1 MKMTELKE
9 LRKKIEEITIEMLTL
24 LKTRTEIAQEI
35 GKIKNKE
42 GMSVSNESRED
53 ELRELVK
60 RQCKEIDFDSNTALK
75 FLNFLLN
82 ESVKVQSSESKTH
95 LAIFLKAKELEQKG
109 KKIIHLE
116 VGEPDFQ
123 PPINVKKSLSEVY
136 DKGFGKYGPAKGLP
150 EFRIK
155 LAEFANENFDANIN
169 SENVMVTPGARFG
182 VFLSITTL
190 LDPGDEMIV
199 IEPAWPAYR
208 QCAINAGIKI
218 RSIKTTLENKWEPD
232 IDEISSCINDNTKMI
247 VLNYPNNPTGKI
259 LPKTLQDKIVEI
271 ARKHDLYILSDE
283 IYSNYSNKEWVS
295 ILSYNYEKSIITQS
309 FSKSHSMT
317 GYRIG
322 YLISNQKIVERLA
335 KLEALCLTNVSEPI
349 QYAAMKSLED
359 DVTNNVKIM
368 NERLTKLGEI
378 CKEMELE
385 FVRPNGAMYIFART
399 KNPINASELSEKLL
413 DQGVAIAPGIGFG
426 DYNEFFRISACLDIK
441 TLIQGMDILKTRLQ
455 M

>member
-1 MKMTELKE
+1 MTKLEE
-9 LRKKIEEITIEMLTL
+9 LRKKIEEITIEMLSL

-42 GMSVSNESRED
+42 GMSVSNESREG
-53 ELRELVK
+53 ELRDLVK
-60 RQCKEIDFDSNTALK
+60 RQSKEIDFNLNTALK

-82 ESVKVQSSESKTH
+82 ESVKVQSTESNTH

-136 DKGFGKYGPAKGLP
+136 DKGFGRYGPAKGLP
-150 EFRIK
+150 EFRTKI
-155 LAEFANENFDANIN
+155 AEFANKNFDTKVN
-169 SENVMVTPGARFG
+169 SENVMVIPGARFG

-208 QCAINAGIKI
+208 QCAINAGIKV
-218 RSIKTTLENKWEPD
+218 RSVKTTLENKWEPN
-232 IDEISSCINDNTKMI
+232 IDEILSCINDNTKMI

-259 LPKTLQDKIVEI
+259 LTKTLQDQIIEI
-271 ARKHDLYILSDE
+271 SKKHDLYILSDE
-283 IYSNYSNKEWVS
+283 IYSNYSNKKWTS

-322 YLISNQKIVERLA
+322 YLISNQKIIEKLA
-335 KLEALCLTNVSEPI
+335 KLQALCLTNVSEPI
-349 QYAAMKSLED
+349 QYTAMKSLED
-359 DVTNNVKIM
+359 DVTENTKIM
-368 NERLTKLGEI
+368 NERLGKLEEI

-385 FVRPNGAMYIFART
+385 FVKPDGAMYIFART
-399 KNPINASELSEKLL
+399 KNPINSSDLSEELL
-413 DQGVAIAPGIGFG
+413 DHGVAIAPGIGFG
-426 DYNEFFRISACLDIK
+426 DYNEFFRISACLDIQ
-441 TLIQGMDILKTRLQ
+441 TLIEGMDILKTRL
-455 M
+455 

>member
-1 MKMTELKE
+1 MKMTELEE

-155 LAEFANENFDANIN
+155 LAEFANENFDAKIN

-208 QCAINAGIKI
+208 QCAINAGIKV

-283 IYSNYSNKEWVS
+283 IYSNYSNKEWTS

-349 QYAAMKSLED
+349 QYTAMNSLEE
-359 DVTNNVKIM
+359 DVTYNVKLM
-368 NERLTKLGEI
+368 NERLTKLEEI

-385 FVRPNGAMYIFART
+385 FVKPDGAMYIFART
-399 KNPINASELSEKLL
+399 KNPINTSELSEKLL
-413 DQGVAIAPGIGFG
+413 DHGVAIAPGIGFG

-441 TLIQGMDILKTRLQ
+441 TLIQGMDILKTRL
-455 M
+455 

>member
-1 MKMTELKE
+1 MKMTEIDE
-9 LRKKIEEITIEMLTL
+9 LRKKIETITIEMLLL
-24 LKTRTEIAQEI
+24 LKTRTEISQQI
-35 GKIKNKE
+35 GKIKSEK

-53 ELRELVK
+53 ELRK
-60 RQCKEIDFDSNTALK
+60 IIIKQSKEIGFDSNTALK

-82 ESVKVQSSESKTH
+82 ESVKVQSLESNTH
-95 LAIFLKAKELEQKG
+95 LAIFLKAKELEQQG

-155 LAEFANENFDANIN
+155 LAGFANTYFGARIN

-182 VFLSITTL
+182 VFLAITTL
-190 LDPGDEMIV
+190 LDPSDEIIV

-208 QCAINAGIKI
+208 QCAINSGIKV
-218 RSIKTTLENKWEPD
+218 RSIKTTLDKKWEPD
-232 IDEISSCINDNTKMI
+232 LDEISSCINENTKMI

-259 LPKTLQDKIVEI
+259 LPRTLQDQIVEI
-271 ARKHDLYILSDE
+271 AKKNKLYILSDE
-283 IYSNYSNKEWVS
+283 IYSNYSNEEWNS
-295 ILSYNYEKSIITQS
+295 ILSYDYEKSIVTQS

-322 YLISNQKIVERLA
+322 YLISNKNIIEKLTRLQ
-335 KLEALCLTNVSEPI
+335 ALCLTNVSEPI
-349 QYAAMKSLED
+349 QYTAMKSLND
-359 DVTNNVKIM
+359 DVTENTKIM
-368 NERLTKLGEI
+368 SERLTRLEEI
-378 CKEMELE
+378 CKKMDLE
-385 FVRPNGAMYIFART
+385 FERPNGAMYIFART
-399 KNPINASELSEKLL
+399 KNPINTSELSEELL
-413 DQGVAIAPGIGFG
+413 NHGVAIAPGIGFG

-441 TLIQGMDILKTRLQ
+441 TLIEGMDILKTRL
-455 M
+455 

>member
-1 MKMTELKE
+1 MKMTELEE
-9 LRKKIEEITIEMLTL
+9 LRKKIEEVTIEMLSL

-150 EFRIK
+150 EFRTK
-155 LAEFANENFDANIN
+155 LAEFTNENFDTKIN

-182 VFLSITTL
+182 VFVSITTL

-208 QCAINAGIKI
+208 QCAINAGIKV
-218 RSIKTTLENKWEPD
+218 RTVKTTLESKWEPS
-232 IDEISSCINDNTKMI
+232 IDEILSCINDNTKMI

-259 LPKTLQDKIVEI
+259 LPKKLQDQIVEI
-271 ARKHDLYILSDE
+271 SKKHNLYILSDE
-283 IYSNYSNKEWVS
+283 IYSNYSNKEWTS
-295 ILSYNYEKSIITQS
+295 ILSYNYERSIITQS

-322 YLISNQKIVERLA
+322 YLISNQKIVERLV

-349 QYAAMKSLED
+349 QYTAMKSLED
-359 DVTNNVKIM
+359 DVTDNVKIM
-368 NERLTKLGEI
+368 NERLVKLEEI
-378 CKEMELE
+378 CKDMELE
-385 FVRPNGAMYIFART
+385 FVRPDGAMYIFART
-399 KNPINASELSEKLL
+399 KEPINFSELSEELL
-413 DQGVAIAPGIGFG
+413 NYGVAIAPGIGFG

-441 TLIQGMDILKTRLQ
+441 TLIEGMDILKTRL
-455 M
+455 

>member
-1 MKMTELKE
+1 MKMTELEE

-35 GKIKNKE
+35 GRIKNKE

-150 EFRIK
+150 EFRTK
-155 LAEFANENFDANIN
+155 LAEFANKNFDAKIN

-208 QCAINAGIKI
+208 QCAINAGIKV

-283 IYSNYSNKEWVS
+283 IYSNYSNKEWTS

-322 YLISNQKIVERLA
+322 YLISNQKIVERLG

-349 QYAAMKSLED
+349 QYTAMNSLED
-359 DVTNNVKIM
+359 DVTNNVKLM
-368 NERLTKLGEI
+368 NERLGKLEEI

-385 FVRPNGAMYIFART
+385 FLKPDGAMYIFART
-399 KNPINASELSEKLL
+399 KNPINTSELSEELL
-413 DQGVAIAPGIGFG
+413 NYGVAIAPGIGFG
-426 DYNEFFRISACLDIK
+426 DYNEFFRISACLNIK
-441 TLIQGMDILKTRLQ
+441 TLIEGMDILKTRL
-455 M
+455 

>member
-1 MKMTELKE
+1 M
-9 LRKKIEEITIEMLTL
+9 
-24 LKTRTEIAQEI
+24 
-35 GKIKNKE
+35 
-42 GMSVSNESRED
+42 
-53 ELRELVK
+53 
-60 RQCKEIDFDSNTALK
+60 
-75 FLNFLLN
+75 NFLLN

-150 EFRIK
+150 EFRTK
-155 LAEFANENFDANIN
+155 LAEFANENFDAKIN

-208 QCAINAGIKI
+208 QCAINAGIKV

-259 LPKTLQDKIVEI
+259 LPKTLQDQIVEI
-271 ARKHDLYILSDE
+271 SKKHDLYILSDE
-283 IYSNYSNKEWVS
+283 IYSNYSNKEWTS

-322 YLISNQKIVERLA
+322 YLISNQKIVERLE

-349 QYAAMKSLED
+349 QYTAMKSLED

-368 NERLTKLGEI
+368 NERLEKLEEI

-385 FVRPNGAMYIFART
+385 FVRPDGAMYIFART
-399 KNPINASELSEKLL
+399 KEPINSSELSEELL
-413 DQGVAIAPGIGFG
+413 NYGVAIAPGIGFG

-441 TLIQGMDILKTRLQ
+441 TLIEGMDILKTKVKL
-455 M
+455 

>member
-1 MKMTELKE
+1 MKMTELEE

-60 RQCKEIDFDSNTALK
+60 RQCKEIDFESNTALK

-136 DKGFGKYGPAKGLP
+136 DKGFRKYGPAKGLP
-150 EFRIK
+150 EFRTK
-155 LAEFANENFDANIN
+155 LAEFANKNFDAKIN

-208 QCAINAGIKI
+208 QCAINAGIKV
-218 RSIKTTLENKWEPD
+218 RTVKTTLENKWEPS
-232 IDEISSCINDNTKMI
+232 IDEILSCINDNTKMI

-259 LPKTLQDKIVEI
+259 LHKTLQDQIVEI
-271 ARKHDLYILSDE
+271 SKKHDLYILSDE
-283 IYSNYSNKEWVS
+283 IYSNYSNKEWTS

-349 QYAAMKSLED
+349 QYTAMKSLED
-359 DVTNNVKIM
+359 DVTNNAKIM
-368 NERLTKLGEI
+368 NERLGKLETI

-385 FVRPNGAMYIFART
+385 FVRPDGAMYIFART
-399 KNPINASELSEKLL
+399 KEPINSSELSEELL
-413 DQGVAIAPGIGFG
+413 NHGVAIAPGIGFG
-426 DYNEFFRISACLDIK
+426 DYNEFFRISACLDIQ
-441 TLIQGMDILKTRLQ
+441 TLIEGMDILKTRL
-455 M
+455 

>member
-1 MKMTELKE
+1 MKMTELEE

-24 LKTRTEIAQEI
+24 LKTRTEVAQEI
-35 GKIKNKE
+35 GRIKNKE

-150 EFRIK
+150 EFRTK
-155 LAEFANENFDANIN
+155 LAEFANKNFDAKIN

-208 QCAINAGIKI
+208 QCAINAGIKV

-232 IDEISSCINDNTKMI
+232 IDEVSSCINDNTKMI

-283 IYSNYSNKEWVS
+283 IYSNYSNKEWTS

-349 QYAAMKSLED
+349 QYTAMNSLED
-359 DVTNNVKIM
+359 DVTNNVKLM
-368 NERLTKLGEI
+368 NERLAKLEEI
-378 CKEMELE
+378 CKEIELE
-385 FVRPNGAMYIFART
+385 FLKPDGAMYIFART
-399 KNPINASELSEKLL
+399 KNPINTSELSEELL
-413 DQGVAIAPGIGFG
+413 NYGVAIAPGIGFG
-426 DYNEFFRISACLDIK
+426 DYNEFFRISACLNIK
-441 TLIQGMDILKTRLQ
+441 TLIEGMDILKTRL
-455 M
+455 

>member
-1 MKMTELKE
+1 MKMTELEE
-9 LRKKIEEITIEMLTL
+9 LRKKIEEITIEMLSL

-35 GKIKNKE
+35 GKIKNKQ
-42 GMSVSNESRED
+42 GMSVSNESRE
-53 ELRELVK
+53 EKLREIVK
-60 RQCKEIDFDSNTALK
+60 KQCKEIDFAENIALK

-82 ESVKVQSSESKTH
+82 ESVKVQSSESNTH

-150 EFRIK
+150 EFRSK
-155 LAEFANENFDANIN
+155 LAEFVNKSFDVKTDLK
-169 SENVMVTPGARFG
+169 NVMVIPGARFG

-190 LDPGDEMIV
+190 LDPGDEIIV

-208 QCAINAGIKI
+208 QCAINAGIKV

-283 IYSNYSNKEWVS
+283 IYSNYSNEEWKSV
-295 ILSYNYEKSIITQS
+295 LSYDYEKSIITQS

-322 YLISNQKIVERLA
+322 YLISSEKIIERLT
-335 KLEALCLTNVSEPI
+335 KLQALCLTNVSEPI
-349 QYAAMKSLED
+349 QYTAMNSLEE
-359 DVTNNVKIM
+359 DVTDNVKTM
-368 NERLTKLGEI
+368 DERLTKLEEI

-385 FVRPNGAMYIFART
+385 FIKPDGAMYIFART
-399 KNPINASELSEKLL
+399 KNPINTSELSEKLL
-413 DQGVAIAPGIGFG
+413 EHGVAIAPGIGFG

-441 TLIQGMDILKTRLQ
+441 TLIQGMDILKTRL
-455 M
+455 

>member
-1 MKMTELKE
+1 MKMTELEE
-9 LRKKIEEITIEMLTL
+9 LRKKIEEITIEMLSL

-150 EFRIK
+150 EFRTK
-155 LAEFANENFDANIN
+155 LAKFANENFDTKIN

-182 VFLSITTL
+182 IFLSITTL

-208 QCAINAGIKI
+208 QCAINAGIKV
-218 RSIKTTLENKWEPD
+218 RTVKTTLESKWEPS
-232 IDEISSCINDNTKMI
+232 IDEILSCINDNTKMI

-259 LPKTLQDKIVEI
+259 LPKTLQDQIVEI
-271 ARKHDLYILSDE
+271 SKKHDLYILSDE
-283 IYSNYSNKEWVS
+283 IYSNYSNKEWTS

-322 YLISNQKIVERLA
+322 YLISNQKIVERLE

-349 QYAAMKSLED
+349 QYTAMKSLED

-368 NERLTKLGEI
+368 NERLEKLEEI

-385 FVRPNGAMYIFART
+385 FVRPDGAMYIFART
-399 KNPINASELSEKLL
+399 KEPINSSELSEELL
-413 DQGVAIAPGIGFG
+413 NYGVAIAPGIGFG

-441 TLIQGMDILKTRLQ
+441 TLIEGMDILKTRL
-455 M
+455 